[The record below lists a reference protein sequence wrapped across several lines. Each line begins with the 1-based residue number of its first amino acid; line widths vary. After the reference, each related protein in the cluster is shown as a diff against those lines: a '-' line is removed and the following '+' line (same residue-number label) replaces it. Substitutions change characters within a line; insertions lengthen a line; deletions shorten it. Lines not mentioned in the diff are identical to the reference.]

1 MATELEQNVRG
12 CGEILLR
19 DGAAW
24 SLPYSCRTSARLT
37 TQLLSHN
44 YRAIM
49 ERVLPELGI
58 DVKTRRRKA
67 NLIYSDD
74 GHALDADESMAIN
87 KGLTMELL
95 VASMLTCL
103 DAPTSVTSWCV
114 QGTNGEPKL
123 FAQGD
128 TEDVLA
134 TYGDFRVVAEVSAK
148 RQTSLEF
155 LQGQLGQGIKH
166 GVMRNEKDGVLPTYV
181 LLVNGGSVEQDQGYR
196 DLYNDAWRAARE
208 QGDLRIVPFWG
219 PDFAELVSQLSEPE
233 HPAGLS
239 FTSATL
245 KSALDRVYDR
255 ITSHDGYIPVGS
267 MRETLLDGL
276 APPTTRPRPK
286 SSGPS
291 P

>member
-87 KGLTMELL
+87 KGLAMELL

-166 GVMRNEKDGVLPTYV
+166 GVMRNEKGRRVADV
-181 LLVNGGSVEQDQGYR
+181 
-196 DLYNDAWRAARE
+196 RAARQRGVRGTGPRVPRPLQRCVACGRE

>member
-87 KGLTMELL
+87 KGLAMELL

-181 LLVNGGSVEQDQGYR
+181 PLVNGGPWNRTKGTATSTTMRGVR
-196 DLYNDAWRAARE
+196 RASRGICASSRS
-208 QGDLRIVPFWG
+208 GGPTSPNWSPSSASRNTRRGSRSPVPRSSPRWTACTTG
-219 PDFAELVSQLSEPE
+219 S
-233 HPAGLS
+233 PATMA
-239 FTSATL
+239 TS
-245 KSALDRVYDR
+245 R
-255 ITSHDGYIPVGS
+255 
-267 MRETLLDGL
+267 
-276 APPTTRPRPK
+276 
-286 SSGPS
+286 
-291 P
+291 